1 MRLILPVLALAIAIS
16 SIAVGFAKLSASSP
30 ICLHGFCR
38 FDQLFSSIDS
48 EGADLKNMGALL
60 NEDPSNPSTWCSYG
74 ELLWKSG
81 DTDGARA
88 AFSRAIALGTGM
100 SPVLMRAAN
109 FDFSQ
114 GHEEEALALAKR
126 ILSQTDG
133 FDEILFS
140 YLQRSRVPNAL
151 DAGLPPEPR
160 AAKAW
165 LAWIGRN
172 GTDREIA
179 DTWTWMKRQHV
190 CDEGLAVESVRL
202 LWDRKAFEAAQAIWA
217 DWVGPADDYLKPD
230 RLFNRRFQRPPAAS
244 ALDWQLATIPS
255 VEISR
260 RDGVEIRFLGQE
272 NVNFSHIHQFATVS
286 AGRYR
291 FRAEIETHDLT
302 GDRLPFF
309 HIFDAEPVRKVD
321 VQTAAVGANAARSW
335 ITLDFDVPSGTR
347 AVEVEIDR
355 RPSASPDNPIT
366 GTLHVYQVSLERMER
381 GL

>member
-1 MRLILPVLALAIAIS
+1 MRLIFPVLALTITVS
-16 SIAVGFAKLSASSP
+16 SIAVDFARLPASSP

-38 FDQLFSSIDS
+38 FDQLFSRIDS

-88 AFSRAIALGTGM
+88 AFSRAILLGPGM

-179 DTWTWMKRQHV
+179 DTWTWMKEQHV

-202 LWDRKAFEAAQAIWA
+202 LWDRRAFEAAQAIWA

-230 RLFNRRFQRPPAAS
+230 RLFNRRFQRLPAAS
-244 ALDWQLATIPS
+244 PFDWKLEAVPS
-255 VEISR
+255 VEISQR
-260 RDGVEIRFLGQE
+260 GGLDIRFLGQE
-272 NVNFSHIHQFATVS
+272 NVSFSHVHQFATVS

-291 FRAEIETHDLT
+291 FAAEIEAHDLT
-302 GDRLPFF
+302 SDQRPFF
-309 HIFDAEPVRKVD
+309 HVFDAEPLRKVD
-321 VQTAAVGANAARSW
+321 VQTKAVPGNAARSW
-335 ITLDFDVPSGTR
+335 MTLDFDVPSGTR
-347 AVEVEIDR
+347 AVGIEIERRASVSGDR
-355 RPSASPDNPIT
+355 PIT
-366 GTLHVYQVSLERMER
+366 GTLHVYEVSLARR
-381 GL
+381 